1 MKTAVDWLIEQLTP
15 SISLQQKHIDEL
27 KEKAKEMEKF
37 QIVDARV
44 FYFQELDK
52 TPYGMEYLSKLDG
65 AIGDAEDYYNK
76 TYPGGNPKS
85 FIDGINNFKIKHGA
99 IFENKSY
106 MELKE
111 DDEKEALLT
120 DFLNWYIKRYTDD
133 AKDDIQYFTDA
144 TGLQIPIG
152 MIIEHYLTRKE
163 DLI

>member
-27 KEKAKEMEKF
+27 KDKAKEMEKF

-76 TYPGGNPKS
+76 IYAGEKPKN
-85 FIDGINNFKIKHGA
+85 FLDGIEKFKEKHGA
-99 IFENKSY
+99 IFGNKSY
-106 MELKE
+106 EELKDKTTKKTLGIILRKSNRQRMRKYLYME
-111 DDEKEALLT
+111 TSYKNMLLNT
-120 DFLNWYIKRYTDD
+120 
-133 AKDDIQYFTDA
+133 
-144 TGLQIPIG
+144 
-152 MIIEHYLTRKE
+152 
-163 DLI
+163 